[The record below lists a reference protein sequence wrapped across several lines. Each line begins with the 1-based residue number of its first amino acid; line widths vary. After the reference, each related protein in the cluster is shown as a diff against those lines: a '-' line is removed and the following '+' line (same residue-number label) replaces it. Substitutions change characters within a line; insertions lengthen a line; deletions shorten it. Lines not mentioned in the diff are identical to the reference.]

1 MLLLIGYLYN
11 YVVEPGLRPGS
22 TYFQTWFYLFSDL
35 ALLIFRPGST
45 YFHNRYRDILIQEKL
60 SKRKQVS
67 SSRYFLLRFFYFN
80 SKQDN

>member
-11 YVVEPGLRPGS
+11 YVVEPGL
-22 TYFQTWFYLFSDL
+22 
-35 ALLIFRPGST
+35 RPGST